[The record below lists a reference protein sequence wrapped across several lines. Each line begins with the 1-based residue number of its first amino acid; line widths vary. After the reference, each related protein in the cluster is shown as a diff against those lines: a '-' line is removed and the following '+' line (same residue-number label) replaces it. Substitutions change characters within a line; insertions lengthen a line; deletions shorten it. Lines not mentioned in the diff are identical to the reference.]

1 MKTFCKFVVVGA
13 VVALASNTGH
23 GQTRPVG
30 GDWPTY
36 GGDPGSTRH
45 SSLTEITP
53 ANVSK
58 LTRAWTYHA
67 FVPPAAAAP
76 GAAAEPP
83 AGGRGGGGRGGGG
96 NGMRASEA
104 TPIVVDGVMYMP

>member
-1 MKTFCKFVVVGA
+1 MKTFCKLVVVGA
-13 VVALASNTGH
+13 FVAFGSSVGH
-23 GQTRPVG
+23 GQAKPVG

-53 ANVSK
+53 ANVSE
-58 LTRAWTYHA
+58 LARAWTYHA
-67 FVPPAAAAP
+67 CVPPAAGGP

-96 NGMRASEA
+96 NGMRASEP
-104 TPIVVDGVMYMP
+104 TPIVVAG